1 MMTLSTDMQ
10 NAPPECLRLF
20 RDGKKAAR
28 AGDNMRAH
36 ALFRQA
42 IEIDPYHEQLWL
54 WLASVVE
61 SDEDKRVCFE
71 NVLELNP
78 ANPTARQQL
87 RKLEA
92 KARRAALHPPKPPA
106 PKNEQPLW
114 LLRLVLFWQILAGT
128 LAAARLLGVV

>member
-1 MMTLSTDMQ
+1 MTSPKDMQ
-10 NAPPECLRLF
+10 DASPEFLRLF
-20 RDGKKAAR
+20 REGKKAAH

-42 IEIDPYHEQLWL
+42 IEIDPYHEQIWL

-71 NVLELNP
+71 NVLQLDP
-78 ANPTARQQL
+78 THLTARQQL

-92 KARRAALHPPKPPA
+92 KARRSALEAQHRA
-106 PKNEQPLW
+106 TKNTGQPLW
-114 LLRLVLFWQILAGT
+114 LLRLVLLWQILAGA
-128 LAAARLLGVV
+128 LAAARLLGVY

>member
-1 MMTLSTDMQ
+1 MMALSTDMQ
-10 NAPPECLRLF
+10 DAPPEFLRLF
-20 RDGKKAAR
+20 REGKKAAR

-42 IEIDPYHEQLWL
+42 IEIDPYHEQIWL

-61 SDEDKRVCFE
+61 SEEDKRVCFE

-92 KARRAALHPPKPPA
+92 EARRAAAKASPPTTKPSA
-106 PKNEQPLW
+106 QPRW
-114 LLRLVLFWQILAGT
+114 LLRVVLLWQILAGV
-128 LAAARLLGVV
+128 LAIARLLNVL